1 MIRGSAGTCQGVLL
15 SCRRLRAIARVRFEK
30 GLGHF
35 DLANDMPVEFGEFF
49 RGHPK
54 FLVHSR
60 PDDLPRE
67 TRNSSGWMLFSRDDM
82 DNLKQFKKDKRRNGK
97 SFQKETL
104 KPVI

>member
-1 MIRGSAGTCQGVLL
+1 MPEYFTSGQVAKQ
-15 SCRRLRAIARVRFEK
+15 LRVSVSTLKRWIAQE
-30 GLGHF
+30 
-35 DLANDMPVEFGEFF
+35 EI
-49 RGHPK
+49 
-54 FLVHSR
+54 
-60 PDDLPRE
+60 LPRE